1 MNLLKTSHSISAALL
16 LLVSMVLLMD
26 IYLKLD
32 LHCKS
37 ESAISTRQITAKR
50 QFIIDVKQLQN
61 ISETNENENPLD
73 NCYHV
78 YLDVG
83 SNVGIQ
89 IRKLFE
95 PSKYS
100 DAAVHPIYDLNF
112 GTFENRQRDGN
123 DYKVCAVGFEPNFQ
137 HTSDLKNLEK
147 IYNDCGWKV
156 KIYTETAVSDHN
168 GAANFFFSRLEIFYT
183 IYCYH
188 SNRNKIKEII
198 VTSTFD
204 HKLLYI
210 LE

>member
-1 MNLLKTSHSISAALL
+1 MNLLKKSYSISAAILF
-16 LLVSMVLLMD
+16 LVCMVLLID

-37 ESAISTRQITAKR
+37 ESAISTRQIPAKK
-50 QFIIDVKQLQN
+50 QIIKDVKKLQN
-61 ISETNENENPLD
+61 ISKTNENENPLD

-137 HTSDLKNLEK
+137 HTAYLKNLEK
-147 IYNDCGWKV
+147 IYNGCGWKV

-168 GAANFFFSRLEIFYT
+168 GAATFFFSRLEIFYAT
-183 IYCYH
+183 YRYH
-188 SNRNKIKEII
+188 VVIFENLRNNRH
-198 VTSTFD
+198 F
-204 HKLLYI
+204 YF
-210 LE
+210 